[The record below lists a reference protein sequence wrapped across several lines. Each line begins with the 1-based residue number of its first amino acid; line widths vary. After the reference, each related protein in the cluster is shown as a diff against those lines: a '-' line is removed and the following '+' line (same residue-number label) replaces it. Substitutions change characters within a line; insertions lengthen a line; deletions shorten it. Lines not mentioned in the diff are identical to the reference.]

1 MTTQHTIAL
10 ITDSTCDI
18 PDELLAL
25 YEIALVPASISW
37 GSDILLDRI
46 EIGAAEFYRRLTTD
60 PIYPTTACPSPEH
73 FRQAYETARDDGAAE
88 VVVVTVSS
96 AMSGTY
102 RSALLA
108 AELVDFPVHVIDAR
122 GPTLSSGWQALAAAR
137 AREAVEG
144 AAPDDVPPG
153 SIAQAMIEAA
163 ERARRGMAQW
173 VALDTLE
180 YLHKGGRIGNAT
192 RFIGT
197 LLNIKPLVYINHESG
212 LVEAGQSIRTRR
224 RSIEALYQSF
234 FGQLGLHPG
243 ERCPLRMAVLHG
255 GAPEEAAELAQRI
268 RQEYQP
274 VELLETITSP
284 VLGVHTGPR
293 ALALCGYVDQ
303 TVELPK

>member
-1 MTTQHTIAL
+1 MTTHHTIAL

-18 PDELLAL
+18 PDELLTR
-25 YEIALVPASISW
+25 YDIAFVPASISW
-37 GSDILLDRI
+37 GSDILRDRVDI
-46 EIGAAEFYRRLTTD
+46 SAAEFYRRLAVD

-73 FRQAYETARDDGAAE
+73 FRGAYAAAHANGAAE

-102 RSALLA
+102 RAALMG
-108 AELVDFPVHVIDAR
+108 AELVDFPVHVIDAK
-122 GPTLSSGWQALAAAR
+122 GPTLSSGWQALAAVR
-137 AREAVEG
+137 ARETG
-144 AAPDDVPPG
+144 GD
-153 SIAQAMIEAA
+153 AQAMLDAA
-163 ERARRGMAQW
+163 GRARRGMAQW

-197 LLNIKPLVYINHESG
+197 LLNIKPLVYIDHQSG

-234 FGQLGLHPG
+234 FGQLGIHSG
-243 ERCPLRMAVLHG
+243 DGCPLRVAVLHG
-255 GAPEEAAELAQRI
+255 GAPEEAAELAERI
-268 RQEYQP
+268 QQEYRP
-274 VELLETITSP
+274 VELLESITSP

-293 ALALCGYVDQ
+293 ALALCGYIDESDIK
-303 TVELPK
+303 TTK